1 MGRGRRM
8 QGPGDPGEEAT
19 PDARSVSA
27 RCLQCGRQRGQ
38 QERTSQEGR
47 AQVRRRLGEDQDA
60 DMGENP
66 VVRVDPLLEGSDQGG
81 SKEPDAHG
89 DSEASRAAWRHL
101 LVVCWRVSVIQEA
114 LCLCP
119 QR

>member
-1 MGRGRRM
+1 M
-8 QGPGDPGEEAT
+8 QGPGDPGAEAT
-19 PDARSVSA
+19 PNSRCVSS
-27 RCLQCGRQRGQ
+27 RTISGVLRGRQRGQ

-66 VVRVDPLLEGSDQGG
+66 VVRVDPLREGSDQGG

-114 LCLCP
+114 LCLRP